1 MANSEFRIPNS
12 SLITNATHRFVIERA
27 AFDYRLTLEAR
38 RTISVDVLPDQ
49 SVSVKA
55 PLHATEEKING
66 FLQRKCRQILK
77 HRRYFAQFKPR
88 AQKEYV
94 SGETFRYLGRNY
106 KLLIRKTA
114 EQERVSLQMGTLTVF
129 SPCPHDRPHT
139 RELLDAWYAEK
150 ARQHFAER
158 LKFCAAQF
166 ATKEPPRLGIRRLAK
181 RWGSYSQKTNKI
193 WLNCDLIKAS
203 RTQIDYV
210 LTHELCHVTHTAHDK
225 AFYSLLSRHMPDWKH
240 VKEQLERSICLE
252 AIQGPRN

>member
-1 MANSEFRIPNS
+1 MQK
-12 SLITNATHRFVIERA
+12 RFTYERA

-38 RTISVDVLPDQ
+38 RTIAVDVLPDQ

-55 PLHATEEKING
+55 PLYASEEKING

-129 SPCPHDRPHT
+129 SLCPHGRLHT
-139 RELLDAWYAEK
+139 REMLDAWYAEK
-150 ARQHFAER
+150 ARQCFMER
-158 LKFCAAQF
+158 LRFCTVRF
-166 ATKEPPRLGIRRLAK
+166 APKDPPTLGIRRLTK
-181 RWGSYSQKTNKI
+181 RWGSYSRRSNRI
-193 WLNCDLIKAS
+193 WLNSELIKAS
-203 RTQIDYV
+203 RNQIDYV
-210 LTHELCHVTHTAHDK
+210 LTHELCHVTHQAHDK
-225 AFYSLLSRHMPDWKH
+225 AFYRLLGRHMPGWKNI
-240 VKEQLERSICLE
+240 KEQLERSNCPLLHS
-252 AIQGPRN
+252 

>member
-1 MANSEFRIPNS
+1 MQK
-12 SLITNATHRFVIERA
+12 RFTYERA
-27 AFDYRLTLEAR
+27 AFDYRLTLETR

-77 HRRYFAQFKPR
+77 HRRYFAQFKPK
-88 AQKEYV
+88 AEKEYV

-106 KLLIRKTA
+106 MLLIRKTA

-129 SPCPHDRPHT
+129 SLCPQDRPHT

-158 LKFCAAQF
+158 LKHCAAQF
-166 ATKEPPRLGIRRLAK
+166 AQKDPPKLGIRRLVR
-181 RWGSYSQKTNKI
+181 RWGSYSRKTHRI
-193 WLNCDLIKAS
+193 WLNLELIKAS
-203 RTQIDYV
+203 RSQIDYV
-210 LTHELCHVTHTAHDK
+210 VTHELCHVKHTAHDK
-225 AFYSLLSRHMPDWKH
+225 AFYRALNDLLPGWQAIKANLERSLLS
-240 VKEQLERSICLE
+240 V
-252 AIQGPRN
+252 

>member
-1 MANSEFRIPNS
+1 MQK
-12 SLITNATHRFVIERA
+12 RFTYERA

-77 HRRYFAQFKPR
+77 HRRYFAQFKPK

-129 SPCPHDRPHT
+129 SLSPHDRPHT
-139 RELLDAWYAEK
+139 KELLDAWYAEK

-158 LKFCAAQF
+158 LKHCAAQF
-166 ATKEPPRLGIRRLAK
+166 AQKEPPRLGIRRLAK
-181 RWGSYSQKTNKI
+181 RWGSYSLKTHRI
-193 WLNCDLIKAS
+193 WLNLELIKAS

-210 LTHELCHVTHTAHDK
+210 LTHEFCHITRTAHDK
-225 AFYSLLSRHMPDWKH
+225 AFYRLLSSHLPDWQRVKAELERSLLS
-240 VKEQLERSICLE
+240 V
-252 AIQGPRN
+252 